1 MTKDETIS
9 KVYYDPAGYGS
20 VQNTWLDAKKKDPS
34 ITIKDVRIW
43 FANNIE
49 QKKRPRG
56 ENSFIT
62 PHAHFEY
69 QVDLFFIND
78 LEKQKFKIGMMMID
92 HFSKFMVVIP
102 LMSKDSGHI
111 AAGLLE
117 GMHKMKHT
125 PKMIYT
131 DDEGALS
138 TDTLKEFFAD
148 KNIKHVITRGH
159 AAVAERGIRT
169 FKDALYKRI
178 DSEKR
183 TKDKSNVQWTDYIF
197 EILLTYNSKL
207 KHTTTGMTPETAL
220 DEGNKR
226 EVWLNTFLKSKQ
238 DRKYPEVA
246 IGDKVKIARK
256 KKFGEKE
263 RTSVWSDARYEVV
276 GISDSLGQMYYKLKD
291 VAREYL
297 RNELLKV
304 M

>member
-1 MTKDETIS
+1 MNTAIVIS
-9 KVYYDPAGYGS
+9 KVYYDKSGYGS
-20 VQNTWLDAKKKDPS
+20 VKTTWQDAKQKDKTV
-34 ITIKDVRIW
+34 TIKDVREW

-56 ENSFIT
+56 ENSFVT

-78 LEKQKFKIGMMMID
+78 LENQKFKIGMLMID
-92 HFSKFMVVIP
+92 HFSKYMVVIP
-102 LMSKDSGHI
+102 IKSKDTGDM
-111 AAGLLE
+111 AAGLIE
-117 GMHKMKHT
+117 GLHKMKHT

-131 DDEGALS
+131 DDEAALS
-138 TDTLKEFFAD
+138 SEAVRKFFEE
-148 KNIKHVITRGH
+148 KSIKHVITRGH

-183 TKDKSNVQWTDYIF
+183 TKDKTNVQWTDYIF
-197 EILLTYNSKL
+197 EILLTYNDKI
-207 KHTTTGMTPETAL
+207 KHTTTGMTPDKAL
-220 DEGNKR
+220 DDKNKR

-238 DRKYPEVA
+238 DRKYPELA
-246 IGDKVKIARK
+246 IGDKVKISRK
-256 KKFGEKE
+256 KKPGEKE
-263 RTSVWSDARYEVV
+263 ITSVWSEERYEVI

-297 RNELLKV
+297 RNDLLKV
-304 M
+304 